1 MADKRHKGFETIE
14 TDYKQINKQIK
25 EHRKK
30 IFRRI
35 VEIAILVIL
44 LLLIGKLVYSIRTY
58 DDYEIKNT
66 IRRDSTSV
74 TKFEEYRDYILE
86 YSNDGIQCIKKDG
99 ELVWN
104 QAFEMTTPVV
114 EIRGE
119 YLVVYDKGGTRIFI
133 LTEKGLQKEIE
144 TTSAIQTVCLAEQG
158 SVAVLMREDN
168 ESQIKL
174 FDKKGSELANGK
186 FYDDKGSF
194 PVDIA
199 LSWDAQKLAVSM
211 IGVTGNEVGSSISFY
226 NFGSV
231 GQSEIDNNVGVY
243 NIEGVVIPEID
254 YVSKDR
260 MIAIG
265 TGKVI
270 VFAGNQKP
278 EIEKEIDIPEKVL
291 SSFYNEKYIGIV
303 YDNPELESSWHVKVM
318 DFNGKTIMETD
329 TSIVYETVEFLSKNE
344 ICISN
349 KTECEIFTTHNI
361 KKFSYV
367 FDRELYKII
376 AGENEQSYT
385 FIFKETIEE
394 VKLK

>member
-1 MADKRHKGFETIE
+1 MADKRHKGFATIE
-14 TDYKQINKQIK
+14 TDYKQLNKQIK

-35 VEIAILVIL
+35 VEIVILVVL
-44 LLLIGKLVYSIRTY
+44 LAFVCKLVYSMRTY
-58 DDYEIKNT
+58 NDYEIKNT
-66 IRRDSTSV
+66 IQRDSTSV
-74 TKFEEYRDYILE
+74 TKFEEFRDYILE
-86 YSNDGIQCIKKDG
+86 YSNDGIQCVKKDG
-99 ELVWN
+99 ELIWN

-114 EIRGE
+114 EIQGE
-119 YLVVYDKGGTRIFI
+119 YLVVYDQGGTKIYI
-133 LTEKGLQKEIE
+133 LSEKGLQKEIE
-144 TTSAIQTVCLAEQG
+144 TTNSIQTVSLADQG
-158 SVAVLMREDN
+158 SIAVLMREDN

-186 FYDDKGSF
+186 FYDDKGNF

-211 IGVTGNEVGSSISFY
+211 IDVTGKEVGSSISFY

-254 YVSKDR
+254 YISKDR

-270 VFAGNQKP
+270 VFSGNQKP

-291 SSFYNEKYIGIV
+291 CTFYNEKYIGIV
-303 YDNPELESSWHVKVM
+303 YDNPELESSWHIKVM
-318 DFNGKTIMETD
+318 DLNGKTVMENN
-329 TSIVYETVEFLSKNE
+329 TSIAYETIQFISGNE
-344 ICISN
+344 ICITN
-349 KTECEIFTTHNI
+349 KTECEIFTTHSI

-367 FDRELYKII
+367 FDKELYKII
-376 AGENEQSYT
+376 AGENEQNYT
-385 FIFKETIEE
+385 FIFKETTEE
-394 VKLK
+394 VRLK